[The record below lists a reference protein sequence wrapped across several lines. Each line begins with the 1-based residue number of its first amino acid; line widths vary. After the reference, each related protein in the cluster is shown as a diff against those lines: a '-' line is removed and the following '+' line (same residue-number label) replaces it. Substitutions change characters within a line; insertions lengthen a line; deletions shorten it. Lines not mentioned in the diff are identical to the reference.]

1 MNRIIK
7 GITGITFVA
16 CIAASCSD
24 TSETYIVTEQI
35 FNEAVYASGELL
47 PEEYHIIKSGFPD
60 RILEIPVK
68 EGDSVSK
75 GMFLLE
81 EEPPA
86 DDNRLSVLGN
96 QVALAEENMR
106 DNSATLTALQQKIAL
121 AKQQY
126 EHDARNANR
135 YKELLQTQ
143 AVSQKDA
150 EQAAL
155 SAETSLSDYK
165 GLQQQYIA
173 QKNEL
178 ANRLLDAERQLTEA
192 RRTQEE
198 KVLTSRIAG
207 KVYNINFK
215 TGEFVGTDVPIMLIG
230 SPNMYKLELLVDE
243 RDINKIKLGQK
254 VFFETDA
261 FKGELFEAVVTKIDP
276 VLQKETR
283 NFKVEARVEC
293 ARNFYPQSSVEANI
307 IIREKAIALMIPSD
321 YLLKGDSVLFQSAK
335 GEATKIRVSAGIRN
349 DHFIEITNG
358 LKAGDIIHKEQ

>member
-1 MNRIIK
+1 MNKIIK
-7 GITGITFVA
+7 EIIGITFFA
-16 CIAASCSD
+16 CIAASCND
-24 TSETYIVTEQI
+24 TSETYTVTEQT
-35 FNEAVYASGELL
+35 FNEAIYSSGELC

-68 EGDSVSK
+68 EGDIVRK
-75 GMFLLE
+75 GAVLLVLGT
-81 EEPPA
+81 PA
-86 DDNRLSVLGN
+86 DNNRLSVLN
-96 QVALAEENMR
+96 SQVALAKENMQ
-106 DNSATLTALQQKIAL
+106 DNSATLTALQQKITL

-126 EHDARNANR
+126 EYDVRNANR
-135 YKELLQTQ
+135 YKKLLQIQ

-165 GLQQQYIA
+165 NLQQQYIA

-178 ANRLLDAERQLTEA
+178 TNRLLDAEKQLTEA
-192 RRTQEE
+192 RRAQEE
-198 KVLTSRIAG
+198 KILTSRIAG

-215 TGEFVGTDVPIMLIG
+215 TGELIGADAPIMLIG
-230 SPNMYKLELLVDE
+230 SPHRYKLELLVDE

-261 FKGELFEAVVTKIDP
+261 FKGEQFEAVITKIDP

-293 ARNFYPQSSVEANI
+293 TRNFYPQSSVEAHI
-307 IIREKAIALMIPSD
+307 IIREKATALLIPSD

-335 GEATKIRVSAGIRN
+335 GDVSKIKVSTGSRN
-349 DHFIEITNG
+349 DDCIEIANG
-358 LKAGDIIHKEQ
+358 LTAGDIIHKEQ

>member
-1 MNRIIK
+1 MLRVNCFPKNI
-7 GITGITFVA
+7 
-16 CIAASCSD
+16 
-24 TSETYIVTEQI
+24 
-35 FNEAVYASGELL
+35 
-47 PEEYHIIKSGFPD
+47 IIKSGFPD
-60 RILEIPVK
+60 RIFEIPVR
-68 EGDSVSK
+68 EGDIVNK
-75 GMFLLE
+75 GAVLLVLGT
-81 EEPPA
+81 PA
-86 DDNRLSVLGN
+86 DDNRLSVLGSH
-96 QVALAEENMR
+96 VALAKENMQ

-155 SAETSLSDYK
+155 LAETSLSDYK
-165 GLQQQYIA
+165 SLQQQYIS

-178 ANRLLDAERQLTEA
+178 TNHLLDAQRQLTKA

-198 KVLTSRIAG
+198 KVLTSCIAG

-215 TGEFVGTDVPIMLIG
+215 MGELVSADAPIMLIG

-261 FKGELFEAVVTKIDP
+261 FKDEPFEAVITKIDP

-293 ARNFYPQSSVEANI
+293 SRNFYPQSSVEANI
-307 IIREKAIALMIPSD
+307 IIREKATALMIPSD
-321 YLLKGDSVLFQSAK
+321 YLLKSDSVLFQSAK
-335 GEATKIRVSAGIRN
+335 GEVMKIKISTGIRN
-349 DHFIEITNG
+349 DDFIEITNG
-358 LKAGDIIHKEQ
+358 LKEGDIIHKEQ

>member
-1 MNRIIK
+1 MNRVIKEII
-7 GITGITFVA
+7 GVAFFA
-16 CIAASCSD
+16 CIAASCND
-24 TSETYIVTEQI
+24 TNETYTVTEQTI
-35 FNEAVYASGELL
+35 NEAVYASGELF
-47 PEEYHIIKSGFPD
+47 PKEYHIIKSGFPD

-68 EGDSVSK
+68 EGDIVSK
-75 GMFLLE
+75 GAVLLVLGT
-81 EEPPA
+81 PA
-86 DDNRLSVLGN
+86 DDNRLSVLNN
-96 QVALAEENMR
+96 QAALAKENMQ
-106 DNSATLTALQQKIAL
+106 DNSATLTALQQKITL

-126 EHDARNANR
+126 EHDVRNANR

-165 GLQQQYIA
+165 NLQQQYIA

-178 ANRLLDAERQLTEA
+178 TNRLLDVERQLTEA

-215 TGEFVGTDVPIMLIG
+215 TGELIGADAPIMLIG
-230 SPNMYKLELLVDE
+230 SPHRYKLELLIDE
-243 RDINKIKLGQK
+243 RDINKIMLGQK

-261 FKGELFEAVVTKIDP
+261 FKGEAFEAVITKIDP
-276 VLQKETR
+276 VLQKENR
-283 NFKVEARVEC
+283 NFKVEARVESTQ
-293 ARNFYPQSSVEANI
+293 NFYPQSSVEANI
-307 IIREKAIALMIPSD
+307 IIREKATALMIPPD

-335 GEATKIRVSAGIRN
+335 GEVSKIKVSTGIRN
-349 DHFIEITNG
+349 DDFIEIANG
-358 LKAGDIIHKEQ
+358 LKVGDIIQKEQ

>member
-7 GITGITFVA
+7 EIIGITFFA
-16 CIAASCSD
+16 CMVASCNN
-24 TSETYIVTEQI
+24 TNETCIVTEQT
-35 FNEAVYASGELL
+35 FNEAVYASGELF
-47 PEEYHIIKSGFPD
+47 PEAYHIIKSGFPD
-60 RILEIPVK
+60 RILEIPVR
-68 EGDSVSK
+68 EGDIVSK
-75 GMFLLE
+75 GAVLLVLGT
-81 EEPPA
+81 PA
-86 DDNRLSVLGN
+86 DDNRLSVLCS
-96 QVALAEENMR
+96 QVTLAKENMQ
-106 DNSATLTALQQKIAL
+106 DHSATLTVLQQKITL

-126 EHDARNANR
+126 EHDTRNANR

-155 SAETSLSDYK
+155 LAETSLSDYK
-165 GLQQQYIA
+165 SLQQQYIA

-178 ANRLLDAERQLTEA
+178 TNRLLDTERQLTEA

-215 TGEFVGTDVPIMLIG
+215 TGELAGADVPIMLIG
-230 SPNMYKLELLVDE
+230 SPHMYKLELLVDE

-261 FKGELFEAVVTKIDP
+261 FKGEPFEAVITKIDP

-293 ARNFYPQSSVEANI
+293 SRSFYPQSSVEANI
-307 IIREKAIALMIPSD
+307 IIREKVTALMIPSN

-335 GEATKIRVSAGIRN
+335 GKIAKIKVSTGIRN
-349 DHFIEITNG
+349 DSYIEITNG